1 MWVSL
6 LHTFMSAYHI
16 PRFGSLRVAVTDSC
30 ATSFVCSVL
39 NLSTLEGQQVSLTAE
54 PSLQLL
60 KWKFTL
66 LIWNF
71 TNNTQFLFSHIGHA
85 HFISQQ
91 IFIITLFIKICTFI
105 SIKVKNI
112 FKGICE
118 IMTIIAIEVLTWSK
132 MAKWINTLHTRIYS
146 IFELCKLCTD
156 TFSNWE
162 WTYSK

>member
-1 MWVSL
+1 MKVFFYWNFNCSFLCWWVFCMHL
-6 LHTFMSAYHI
+6 CLHTTY
-16 PRFGSLRVAVTDSC
+16 LVATLSRRQIWIFKSC
-30 ATSFVCSVL
+30 IYRQLCDL
-39 NLSTLEGQQVSLTAE
+39 ICLLSTLEGQQESLTAE
-54 PSLQLL
+54 PSLQFL

-71 TNNTQFLFSHIGHA
+71 TNRTQFLSSQIGHA

-91 IFIITLFIKICTFI
+91 IFIIILFIKLHIFI

-132 MAKWINTLHTRIYS
+132 KAKCINTLHTS
-146 IFELCKLCTD
+146 I
-156 TFSNWE
+156 
-162 WTYSK
+162 